1 MDLRPV
7 KSDSS
12 YHATSVI
19 AWNGGKIILLGEECM
34 VKLAVFKHLR
44 NCDLFATNGGAL
56 MYGVVHPRNMT
67 ATVAAYFD
75 LDGTLLDAS
84 SEKTLAT
91 ELGKRRPW
99 RIPVA
104 TVSWTL
110 GLVGNLLRGRAFY
123 DAARNRGH
131 FSLASWRVLEA
142 YSTRLAAERLAPCV
156 SEEAKAK
163 LAWHR
168 EQGHRLV
175 LVTATIAPMA
185 EAMGEVLGMDAVYGC
200 GPASRT
206 GILSGS
212 ERGWS
217 VPRRKGK
224 VPVVEADALANGHD
238 LSHCYGYGNTLA
250 DSWFMRIT
258 GNPVAINPE
267 GSLRTLAKKHDWP
280 MHEWRV

>member
-1 MDLRPV
+1 LVSSFQGTLGIALSGGRTIAQAAECTVNWAVHKPLANPDLLPFNR
-7 KSDSS
+7 
-12 YHATSVI
+12 
-19 AWNGGKIILLGEECM
+19 
-34 VKLAVFKHLR
+34 
-44 NCDLFATNGGAL
+44 GAL
-56 MYGVVHPRNMT
+56 MYVGRYPRRMT
-67 ATVAAYFD
+67 GTVAAYFD

-84 SEKTLAT
+84 SEKTLT
-91 ELGKRRPW
+91 IELGKRRPW
-99 RIPVA
+99 RIPVGA
-104 TVSWTL
+104 VSWSL

-131 FSLASWRVLEA
+131 FSFASWSVLEA
-142 YSTRLAAERLAPCV
+142 YSSRLATEKLALHV
-156 SEEAKAK
+156 SSEAKEK

-185 EAMGEVLGMDAVYGC
+185 EAMADVLGMDAVYGC
-200 GPASRT
+200 GPEHRT
-206 GILSGS
+206 GMLSGS
-212 ERGWS
+212 ERTWS

-224 VPVVEADALANGHD
+224 VPVVEADAAENGHV
-238 LSHCYGYGNTLA
+238 LSECYGYGNTHA

-267 GSLRTLAKKHDWP
+267 GPLRRLAEEQGWP